1 MHGCDQQ
8 SVKVLLLLRPMTT
21 VFNLDAQGLTI
32 VLSVALLLGMAK
44 TGVHGAGMLSVPL
57 LAIAFG
63 GRSSSGL
70 MLPMLLVADI
80 FGVWYYHRHASF
92 QHLKVLFPWAALGI
106 IAGSIA
112 GNIISEEVFK
122 VIMAVT
128 IFGSLIAMIW
138 METGGREKIPNNIY
152 LGRAAGFLGGFTSM
166 IGNLAGTVMAV
177 YLLSMR
183 LPKNIF
189 IGTAAWFFLVIN
201 WFKVPF
207 HVWVWHTINVDS
219 WLMALTL
226 TPVILLGA
234 YLGVFLVK
242 KMSDRSYRWFII
254 IMTFAAA
261 IIMLL
266 R

>member
-1 MHGCDQQ
+1 MSQI
-8 SVKVLLLLRPMTT
+8 
-21 VFNLDAQGLTI
+21 FNLDAQSLTI

-57 LAIAFG
+57 LAIAYG
-63 GRSSSGL
+63 GKSSSGL
-70 MLPMLLVADI
+70 MLPMLLVADV

-92 QHLKVLFPWAALGI
+92 QHLKILFPWAAIGI

-112 GNIISEEVFK
+112 GNYISEEVFK
-122 VIMAVT
+122 VIMAAT
-128 IFGSLIAMIW
+128 IFASLAAMIW
-138 METGGREKIPNNIY
+138 LEAGGRERIPDNVY
-152 LGRAAGFLGGFTSM
+152 LGVAAGFLGGFTSM

-207 HVWVWHTINVDS
+207 HVWVWHTINLQS
-219 WLMALTL
+219 WLTALTL
-226 TPVILLGA
+226 TPLILLGA
-234 YLGVFLVK
+234 YLGIQLVK
-242 KMSDRSYRWFII
+242 KMNDKAYRWFII
-254 IMTFAAA
+254 GMTTVAAVV
-261 IIMLL
+261 MLL